1 MELEG
6 KVHCILELTEG
17 TSAKG
22 VWKKQNVVIETAS
35 AYPKKVCVAVW
46 GDNVNALANLKE
58 GDKVSLSVDIESREF
73 NGKWYTDVKAFRVGK
88 AGSAT
93 SPTSQ
98 PASSGNA
105 PTSDNPPMPDQ
116 NSFDSIFSSEED
128 LVF

>member
-22 VWKKQNVVIETAS
+22 VWKKQNVVIETES
-35 AYPKKVCVAVW
+35 AYPKKVCVTVW
-46 GDNVNALANLKE
+46 GDNVNSLSNLNE
-58 GDKVSLSVDIESREF
+58 GDKISLSVDIESREF
-73 NGKWYTDVKAFRVGK
+73 NGKWYTDVKAFRVERAK
-88 AGSAT
+88 SAT
-93 SPTSQ
+93 SQ
-98 PASSGNA
+98 QSSAVNSM

-116 NSFDSIFSSEED
+116 TSFDSVFSSEED